1 MFDEQ
6 RASVERLSK
15 SPERRSRSRA
25 NSLEKKEQMMM
36 TEDVRTSIKKVRAT
50 DSHRLQVTT
59 EYEPQSDQFFHSR
72 NGNKKN
78 LGA

>member
-1 MFDEQ
+1 
-6 RASVERLSK
+6 
-15 SPERRSRSRA
+15 
-25 NSLEKKEQMMM
+25 MM

>member
-1 MFDEQ
+1 
-6 RASVERLSK
+6 
-15 SPERRSRSRA
+15 
-25 NSLEKKEQMMM
+25 M

-50 DSHRLQVTT
+50 DGQRLHVTT
-59 EYEPQSDQFFHSR
+59 SREPQNDQFFHSR